1 MRRVLVLVFGIAVFV
16 IVTAQIVERTVGP
29 SLSSGIERVLSH
41 PGPEAALAV
50 FGLLAVD
57 VLLPVPSSLVMI
69 LSGAVFGVGAGAS
82 IAFAGSLAGNWL
94 GFELSRRYGVG
105 IATRLLGTTDLERM
119 RGTVARY
126 GAFAILLT
134 RPLPVVM
141 ETLSV
146 VAGLGDMK
154 RSAFLFA
161 SILGT
166 LPICVVY
173 AYAGAFSLD
182 AGSLLPAL
190 TAAVAIPAIGWIVWR
205 RVATPPQGPRAG

>member
-1 MRRVLVLVFGIAVFV
+1 VRRIVVLVLGIALIV
-16 IVTAQIVERTVGP
+16 IVTAQIVERTLGRSVA
-29 SLSSGIERVLSH
+29 SGIERALSD

-50 FGLLAVD
+50 FGLLLVD

-69 LSGAVFGVGAGAS
+69 LSGTLFGVSRGAS

-94 GFELSRRYGVG
+94 GFELSRRYGAS
-105 IATRLLGTTDLERM
+105 IALRLLGTADLERM
-119 RGTVARY
+119 RETVAHY
-126 GAFAILLT
+126 GAFAVLLS

-166 LPICVVY
+166 LPLCVVY

-190 TAAVAIPAIGWIVWR
+190 AAAVAIPAIGWILWR
-205 RVATPPQGPRAG
+205 RVASPPRAG

>member
-1 MRRVLVLVFGIAVFV
+1 MRRFSALVLGIALVV
-16 IVTAQIVERTVGP
+16 IVTAQIVERTVGG
-29 SLSSGIERVLSH
+29 SVSSGIERVLSD

-50 FGLLAVD
+50 FGLLLVD
-57 VLLPVPSSLVMI
+57 VLLPVPSSLVMV
-69 LSGAVFGVGAGAS
+69 LSGTLFGVSRGAL

-94 GFELSRRYGVG
+94 GFELSRRYGASIALRLVG
-105 IATRLLGTTDLERM
+105 AADLERM

-126 GAFAILLT
+126 GAFAVLVS
-134 RPLPVVM
+134 RPVPVVM

-146 VAGLGDMK
+146 VAGLGHMK

-166 LPICVVY
+166 FPICVVY

-182 AGSLLPAL
+182 ARSLLPAL
-190 TAAVAIPAIGWIVWR
+190 AAVVAIPATGWILWR
-205 RVATPPQGPRAG
+205 RAAIPRRAE

>member
-1 MRRVLVLVFGIAVFV
+1 VRRWGALVLGIALIV
-16 IVTAQIVERTVGP
+16 IVTAQIVERTLGRSVA
-29 SLSSGIERVLSH
+29 SGIERVLSD

-50 FGLLAVD
+50 FGLLLVD

-69 LSGAVFGVGAGAS
+69 LSGTLFGVSRGAS

-94 GFELSRRYGVG
+94 GFELSRRYGAS
-105 IATRLLGTTDLERM
+105 IALRLLGTADLERM

-126 GAFAILLT
+126 GAFAVLLS

-146 VAGLGDMK
+146 VAGLGEMK

-161 SILGT
+161 SIVGT

-182 AGSLLPAL
+182 AESLLPAL
-190 TAAVAIPAIGWIVWR
+190 AAAVAIPAIGWVLWR
-205 RVATPPQGPRAG
+205 RVAILPRAG

>member
-1 MRRVLVLVFGIAVFV
+1 VKRILVLVSGIAVFV

-29 SLSSGIERVLSH
+29 SLSSGIERVLSN
-41 PGPEAALAV
+41 PGPEAVLAV

-69 LSGAVFGVGAGAS
+69 LAGAVFGVSAGAS
-82 IAFAGSLAGNWL
+82 IAFAGSLAGNFL
-94 GFELSRRYGVG
+94 GFELSRRYGAS
-105 IATRLLGTTDLERM
+105 IAQWLLGTPDLEKM

-146 VAGLGDMK
+146 VAGLGNMK
-154 RSAFLFA
+154 RSAFLLA

-182 AGSLLPAL
+182 AGSLLPAI
-190 TAAVAIPAIGWIVWR
+190 AACVAIPAIGWILWR
-205 RVATPPQGPRAG
+205 RLATLPRGPRAE